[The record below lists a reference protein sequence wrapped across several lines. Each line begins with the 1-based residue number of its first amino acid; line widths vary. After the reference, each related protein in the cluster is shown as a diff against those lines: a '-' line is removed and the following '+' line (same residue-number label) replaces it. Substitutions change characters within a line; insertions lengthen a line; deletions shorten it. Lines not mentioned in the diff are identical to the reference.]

1 MRIDYKISDG
11 KLQYINK
18 EAAKISA
25 LPAEKI
31 DKYEYFTG
39 EEILSCKQRKII
51 EQIKLACSAFGKAVE
66 KQTEQQVSALK
77 SLDLSN
83 KK

>member
-1 MRIDYKISDG
+1 MQINDKISDG

-51 EQIKLACSAFGKAVE
+51 EQTKLACSAFGESCRKTNRTVGWCF
-66 KQTEQQVSALK
+66 KVPGSF
-77 SLDLSN
+77 
-83 KK
+83 

>member
-1 MRIDYKISDG
+1 MRIDDKISDG

-31 DKYEYFTG
+31 DNYEYFTG

-51 EQIKLACSAFGKAVE
+51 EQTKLACSAFGESCRKTNRTVGWCF
-66 KQTEQQVSALK
+66 KVPGSF
-77 SLDLSN
+77 
-83 KK
+83 